1 MFQKFTR
8 EYWKDQC
15 CCFSTQQAAIMSK
28 NKEWFKVSIILCQC
42 GGTFLATDFHFNE
55 LVL

>member
-15 CCFSTQQAAIMSK
+15 CCFSIKQAAIMIK